1 MSQGVY
7 HVFNVAKM
15 RIMEAVYGQY
25 PKSVSVKEI
34 AKVTGMEQNKVS
46 RLLSHYHYH
55 NYRYFRRMKKK
66 DIDGSYRYKIT
77 KKRVKTYFSF
87 VLRIKQGYDLNLNRP
102 TPVKMETY
110 KGLKK
115 AKIKSEKDLIL
126 SPAEIAPYVKVSY
139 RGKHELNIKKENALK
154 IVGIIKDEPIK
165 TLVKESEVLEVP
177 EKPDAPEKP
186 VLLPSKIY
194 TSSNGETL
202 PSEEMAELI
211 EFGINKINKQ
221 LQSVT
226 NVKEIKKLKD
236 KKRVLL
242 VTVYYNPDI
251 KQFMK

>member
-1 MSQGVY
+1 MFESFEIN
-7 HVFNVAKM
+7 FNPQKVNLNYEDYIIIHLGLYPRNLK
-15 RIMEAVYGQY
+15 RI
-25 PKSVSVKEI
+25 
-34 AKVTGMEQNKVS
+34 
-46 RLLSHYHYH
+46 
-55 NYRYFRRMKKK
+55 
-66 DIDGSYRYKIT
+66 
-77 KKRVKTYFSF
+77 RVKTYFSF

-211 EFGINKINKQ
+211 EFGII
-221 LQSVT
+221 
-226 NVKEIKKLKD
+226 E
-236 KKRVLL
+236 LL
-242 VTVYYNPDI
+242 RPEGRR
-251 KQFMK
+251 F

>member
-1 MSQGVY
+1 MFDRVEDRLD
-7 HVFNVAKM
+7 F
-15 RIMEAVYGQY
+15 
-25 PKSVSVKEI
+25 VSKYEI
-34 AKVTGMEQNKVS
+34 
-46 RLLSHYHYH
+46 
-55 NYRYFRRMKKK
+55 
-66 DIDGSYRYKIT
+66 I
-77 KKRVKTYFSF
+77 
-87 VLRIKQGYDLNLNRP
+87 
-102 TPVKMETY
+102 
-110 KGLKK
+110 
-115 AKIKSEKDLIL
+115 
-126 SPAEIAPYVKVSY
+126 IAPLAFTPLYQEIHY
-139 RGKHELNIKKENALK
+139 F
-154 IVGIIKDEPIK
+154 IKDEPIK